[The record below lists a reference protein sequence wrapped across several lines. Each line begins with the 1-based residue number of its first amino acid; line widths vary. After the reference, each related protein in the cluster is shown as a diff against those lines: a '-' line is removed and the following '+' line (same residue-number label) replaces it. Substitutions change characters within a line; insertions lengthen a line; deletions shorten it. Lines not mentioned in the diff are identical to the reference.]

1 VLVSS
6 YKFSELRPTA
16 TGPPILVTQ
25 RQLFVLSAAS
35 MSVSAALKARVRRPS
50 YLKKIAKA
58 EDLIHHFPNDAYIV
72 SAAACCTVI
81 AVLILFRVGRDSQV
95 LVTQS
100 E

>member
-1 VLVSS
+1 
-6 YKFSELRPTA
+6 
-16 TGPPILVTQ
+16 
-25 RQLFVLSAAS
+25 

-72 SAAACCTVI
+72 SAAASCTAI
-81 AVLILFRVGRDSQV
+81 LVLMIYRVGPDSQV

>member
-1 VLVSS
+1 
-6 YKFSELRPTA
+6 
-16 TGPPILVTQ
+16 
-25 RQLFVLSAAS
+25 

-72 SAAACCTVI
+72 SAAASCTEIV
-81 AVLILFRVGRDSQV
+81 VLMLFRVGLDLQV
-95 LVTQS
+95 LATQS

>member
-1 VLVSS
+1 
-6 YKFSELRPTA
+6 
-16 TGPPILVTQ
+16 
-25 RQLFVLSAAS
+25 

-72 SAAACCTVI
+72 SAAACCTVM

>member
-1 VLVSS
+1 
-6 YKFSELRPTA
+6 
-16 TGPPILVTQ
+16 
-25 RQLFVLSAAS
+25 

-72 SAAACCTVI
+72 SAAASCT
-81 AVLILFRVGRDSQV
+81 AMPVLMLSRVGQDSQV

>member
-1 VLVSS
+1 
-6 YKFSELRPTA
+6 
-16 TGPPILVTQ
+16 
-25 RQLFVLSAAS
+25 

-72 SAAACCTVI
+72 SAAASCI
-81 AVLILFRVGRDSQV
+81 AILVLMIFRVGPDLQV

>member
-1 VLVSS
+1 
-6 YKFSELRPTA
+6 
-16 TGPPILVTQ
+16 
-25 RQLFVLSAAS
+25 

-58 EDLIHHFPNDAYIV
+58 EDLIHHFPNDAYVV
-72 SAAACCTVI
+72 SAAVSCI
-81 AVLILFRVGRDSQV
+81 AILVLMLPRVGRDSQV